1 MRHMPMAIVSRP
13 AFIRAAVYGL
23 SGLIVS
29 TGAVN
34 DAGAAEI
41 CVSCEGPVA
50 AYRCDV
56 EGTAAS
62 VEADGGL
69 QFLCIRDIAQRRG
82 HATCAVA
89 RQGAAGCNGEPWR
102 ITRDAAGTE
111 TDAGSV
117 VIPRLRTPPVDG
129 QAAQAATRAG
139 EPTAKV
145 PDTTQQKA
153 AFKNAVPSP
162 TGGTATGSGQPTHFV
177 PPREGEAPRVAAPAG
192 TPTGSPEAHQAARSG
207 ETSPSAIESAGEAIG
222 GAAKKSWECV
232 TSLFKRC

>member
-1 MRHMPMAIVSRP
+1 MRLMPTAIVSRP
-13 AFIRAAVYGL
+13 SFIGAAVSAL
-23 SGLIVS
+23 SGLLALTVE
-29 TGAVN
+29 APE
-34 DAGAAEI
+34 AGAAEI
-41 CVSCEGPVA
+41 CVSCEGPAA

-56 EGTAAS
+56 EGAASS

-82 HATCAVA
+82 HAACAVA

-129 QAAQAATRAG
+129 QAAQAASRAG

-153 AFKNAVPSP
+153 AFKNAVPAP
-162 TGGTATGSGQPTHFV
+162 PGGTATGSGQPTHFV
-177 PPREGEAPRVAAPAG
+177 PPREGEAPRAPAG
-192 TPTGSPEAHQAARSG
+192 TPTGSPKADEAASSG
-207 ETSPSAIESAGEAIG
+207 EKSPSAIESAGEAIG